1 MKQFSFK
8 SPTAIII
15 LSAIFGI
22 FSISS
27 VYATSYSATS
37 SVSLTVSESTTFV
50 GPGNWT
56 GATQLP
62 NNTYGPTRSGANMSW
77 QTNAVGGY
85 VLSAH
90 IPAAGLTTGSATW
103 TNHSGSIASPATLGT
118 GSEAWG
124 FSLSNVGGTAV
135 AVKWNNGLNY
145 AAFPNSITTV
155 YSSSAADTTGTSWA
169 VYWKAQSL
177 ATTKAGTYTTTV
189 TWTFST
195 TP

>member
-1 MKQFSFK
+1 MKK
-8 SPTAIII
+8 TALKTI
-15 LSAIFGI
+15 AIF
-22 FSISS
+22 SALTVLLTQTTTS
-27 VYATSYSATS
+27 VFATTYSATS
-37 SVSLTVSESTTFV
+37 SISLTVSESTTFV

-56 GATQLP
+56 GSAQLP
-62 NNTYGPTRSGANMSW
+62 NYTYSLRSSANMSW

-85 VLSAH
+85 TLQAN

-103 TNHSGSIASPATLGT
+103 ANHSGSIASPAVLGT

-177 ATTKAGTYTTTV
+177 ASTAAGTYTTTV